1 MTQTQRLRRARARH
15 LRVLQVP
22 GLSGLKPSCWQAAS
36 LCCRGRPGACSL
48 LSAGCPQSLA
58 RGPQLQGRPRPPSR
72 ALLVDGHLGLD
83 WVHAGDPGDGLGI
96 RHERLWG
103 ALVYT
108 RRFADARSCLWWS
121 AACSCSTPHV
131 LKAGGVPTQVRFLPF
146 IPHSFFVFFQS
157 KKNYLNIHV
166 LFLKI

>member
-108 RRFADARSCLWWS
+108 RRFADARSCLRWS
-121 AACSCSTPHV
+121 AACGCSSGFSPSYHT
-131 LKAGGVPTQVRFLPF
+131 
-146 IPHSFFVFFQS
+146 
-157 KKNYLNIHV
+157 
-166 LFLKI
+166 LFLFFSVKEKLSEYPCSFSKNLGGN